1 MYQVSII
8 LVPRPVFDVVVRVN
22 DANSQP
28 LVASASSP
36 MPKMKMKKLP
46 IRGPSFNVTSE

>member
-8 LVPRPVFDVVVRVN
+8 LVPHPVFDVVVRVN

-36 MPKMKMKKLP
+36 MPKKMKKKLP
-46 IRGPSFNVTSE
+46 VPGLSFSGTSE